1 MAYII
6 TVSTDE
12 WECVV
17 LMMREIPP
25 WQNFAVTPWNW
36 QTHLFFRLRFWKW
49 SNFIY
54 EQPFCV
60 FENEAASYMDPTDY
74 HGYTGIPSY
83 YHGHGYTGIP
93 SYYHGHFP
101 RYHGHSGGGKKYP
114 PQFNTPKENGLI
126 YKLNI
131 DNSVLFHSYVK
142 LSHGLELF
150 PIKSDDVVVSIY
162 HVDIISHEILFNI
175 FNSIN
180 SC

>member
-1 MAYII
+1 MGPSQI
-6 TVSTDE
+6 
-12 WECVV
+12 CGCPF
-17 LMMREIPP
+17 REP
-25 WQNFAVTPWNW
+25 
-36 QTHLFFRLRFWKW
+36 R
-49 SNFIY
+49 
-54 EQPFCV
+54 V
-60 FENEAASYMDPTDY
+60 FTIAHMDPTDY
-74 HGYTGIPSY
+74 
-83 YHGHGYTGIP
+83 HGYTGIP